1 MQKQRKG
8 LDNQHDQH
16 QHQHDMRNHKER
28 RRKNHKINY
37 LVLIGDS
44 KTMCKLMK
52 YLQNRNSGLKKKN
65 ADHDLGFAF

>member
-1 MQKQRKG
+1 
-8 LDNQHDQH
+8 
-16 QHQHDMRNHKER
+16 MRNHKER

-52 YLQNRNSGLKKKN
+52 YLQNRNRGLKKKN